1 MGTERQLS
9 LVKASSPP
17 KASVD
22 RYLSAGFLAALNMVH
37 SQAGGH
43 EPAKDTRPALLR
55 QGVPLRARR
64 RQQHSARRKRHTAAG
79 AVNLQKVLAR
89 RLKNI
94 RMTRGRM
101 SRADYLAAYRAQLE
115 ELRTAGA
122 ADDGDDING
131 SHNET
136 DPETAYAEKIGNRL
150 SGLSCISSPTQPAL
164 LEALLQELLPA
175 PPERVAG
182 LTERLKPVRQTYL
195 DKCFV
200 RGSVLSDCEVT
211 PVFWGTSSNTPTL
224 LSLSL

>member
-1 MGTERQLS
+1 MLPGIEYRSPAFFSCIAKHRWSYNKGTATHSPAQVHDDFQKLADAWDKRVARHGDQARRASARAGPGPWTHANAYTMEFLVRDAYGQLG
-9 LVKASSPP
+9 K
-17 KASVD
+17 SVGTP
-22 RYLSAGFLAALNMVH
+22 SAGPVDI
-37 SQAGGH
+37 SS
-43 EPAKDTRPALLR
+43 TRHNSENLVSVAALLR

-122 ADDGDDING
+122 ADDGDEGSG

-150 SGLSCISSPTQPAL
+150 SGLSCT
-164 LEALLQELLPA
+164 
-175 PPERVAG
+175 
-182 LTERLKPVRQTYL
+182 
-195 DKCFV
+195 
-200 RGSVLSDCEVT
+200 
-211 PVFWGTSSNTPTL
+211 
-224 LSLSL
+224 